1 VRVRVGIHSGY
12 PTRTADNYVGI
23 DVNATSR
30 ITSLG
35 HGRQIVVSAKTREA
49 VKSSNARGVR
59 FVALGAHK
67 LRGFPEPVALY
78 QIATNGLPSRFPPLR
93 T

>member
-1 VRVRVGIHSGY
+1 MRIRVGIHSGY

-35 HGRQIVVSAKTREA
+35 HGQQIVVSANTR
-49 VKSSNARGVR
+49 
-59 FVALGAHK
+59 
-67 LRGFPEPVALY
+67 
-78 QIATNGLPSRFPPLR
+78 
-93 T
+93 